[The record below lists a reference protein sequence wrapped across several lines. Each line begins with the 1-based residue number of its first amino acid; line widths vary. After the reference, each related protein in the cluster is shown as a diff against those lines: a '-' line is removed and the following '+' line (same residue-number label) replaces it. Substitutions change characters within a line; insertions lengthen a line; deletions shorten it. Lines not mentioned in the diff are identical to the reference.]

1 MHHSEMHIS
10 EHTCPRLKTNMS
22 ETQGKHVRDSGQKC
36 PRIRTS
42 LSTTQDKHVQDSGQ
56 TCPRLMSETQDKLQ
70 DSGQTHLTHIQHGR
84 HTCWSTHVRAHMLEH
99 TCRSTHVGAHMSEH
113 ICPGLRE
120 HMSETQSKHV
130 RDARRCVLLSQHV
143 RHLSARNT
151 HTAPCLA
158 HLGAY

>member
-22 ETQGKHVRDSGQKC
+22 KTHVR
-36 PRIRTS
+36 
-42 LSTTQDKHVQDSGQ
+42 
-56 TCPRLMSETQDKLQ
+56 

-84 HTCWSTHVRAHMLEH
+84 HTCWSTHVRAHMLEHTCQSTHVRAHMLEH

-120 HMSETQSKHV
+120 NMSETQSKHV
-130 RDARRCVLLSQHV
+130 RDARQCVLLSQHV
-143 RHLSARNT
+143 IHLSARNT

>member
-22 ETQGKHVRDSGQKC
+22 KTHVR
-36 PRIRTS
+36 
-42 LSTTQDKHVQDSGQ
+42 
-56 TCPRLMSETQDKLQ
+56 

-99 TCRSTHVGAHMSEH
+99 TCQSTHVGAHMSEH

-130 RDARRCVLLSQHV
+130 RDARRCVLLSQH
-143 RHLSARNT
+143 
-151 HTAPCLA
+151 
-158 HLGAY
+158 